1 MRDIENFCKMLI
13 SKKDKLAITFK
24 DDKYT
29 YEQLLRYSQLYADKF
44 SLECKPEKILICA
57 QNSPEWC
64 FAFYGAMRCKS
75 IVVPLDAQSTKKEIE
90 YVINDCRPDIV
101 FISDDKNEMFAD
113 MNLQNARLM
122 TKDDVVLSDDKN
134 IPATDIPLGNLED
147 VMLINYT
154 SGTTGNPKGVM
165 LTYKNVMFN
174 IDSVSKQVPIFQE
187 DSNVMVLLPLHHI
200 LPLLGSLVAPLYMG
214 GTLHIAEAMNAES
227 IIKTLNAGKVSII
240 IGVPRLYDMLVKG
253 IMSKINASFVTR
265 LLYKITKL
273 IGSDAVSRVIFS
285 SVHKKFGG
293 HLKYLVSG
301 GAALSV
307 ETATILK
314 TLGLYVLEGY
324 GMTETAPMISF
335 TRPGRRKVGYAGELL
350 PNIEAKIAENGE
362 ICVKGDN
369 VMKGYYKR
377 EEETAQII
385 KDGWLHTG
393 DMGILDK
400 YGLKITGRIK
410 EIIVTSN
417 GKNINPELLEKEF
430 LNESKYVQEI
440 GIFLSGDIL
449 HAAIRPEMTAVRQSS
464 LDDMDALIKSEVERF
479 NAEQPQY
486 KRIKQ
491 YHIMSE
497 ELPKT
502 RLGKVQ
508 RFLLPHLIDK
518 PKTHTEQESLEGKSE
533 VYKMLKA
540 FVEDETKTIANENDH
555 FEIDLSMDSLSK
567 VSLLAYIENTF
578 GINMNEE
585 QMENLNTLAKL
596 TDYIEKNEHTF
607 NTTNI
612 TWKDILATK
621 VDVKLEKPGITQWCT
636 YTFTKILFSICY
648 RFRFKGSK
656 KLPNSPCIIVANHR
670 CAIDGFLITYNFSRK
685 ENKDIFFFA
694 KEKHWRTKIAQFFAR
709 KNNIILMDINKN
721 VRQSL
726 QEMCAVLKK
735 GKNIV
740 IFPEGTRSRDN
751 KMKKFKETFAILS
764 KELNVPVVPVAI
776 TGSESACYGGSI
788 IPKFWKKINVEVMD
802 PVMPAEGQ
810 TAENFRDKIAAMIEK
825 HLTDNVQLTINN

>member
-1 MRDIENFCKMLI
+1 MLI

-29 YEQLLRYSQLYADKF
+29 YEQLLIYSQLYADKF

-101 FISDDKNEMFAD
+101 FISDDKKEMFAD

-273 IGSDAVSRVIFS
+273 IGSDVVSRVIFS

-393 DMGILDK
+393 DMGVLDK

-788 IPKFWKKINVEVMD
+788 IPKFWKKIDIEVLE
-802 PVMPAEGQ
+802 PVMPSADQSVESL
-810 TAENFRDKIAAMIEK
+810 RDKVAALIEK
-825 HLTDNVQLTINN
+825 HLSK

>member
-1 MRDIENFCKMLI
+1 
-13 SKKDKLAITFK
+13 
-24 DDKYT
+24 
-29 YEQLLRYSQLYADKF
+29 
-44 SLECKPEKILICA
+44 
-57 QNSPEWC
+57 
-64 FAFYGAMRCKS
+64 
-75 IVVPLDAQSTKKEIE
+75 
-90 YVINDCRPDIV
+90 
-101 FISDDKNEMFAD
+101 MFAD

>member
-1 MRDIENFCKMLI
+1 MLI

-44 SLECKPEKILICA
+44 SLECKPEKILIFA

-101 FISDDKNEMFAD
+101 FISDDKKEMFAD
-113 MNLQNARLM
+113 MNLHDARLM

-449 HAAIRPEMTAVRQSS
+449 HAAIRPEMTAVIQSS

-648 RFRFKGSK
+648 RFRFKGNK

-802 PVMPAEGQ
+802 PVMPAEDQ

>member
-101 FISDDKNEMFAD
+101 FISDDKKEMFAD

-273 IGSDAVSRVIFS
+273 IGSDVVSRVIFS

-648 RFRFKGSK
+648 RFRFKGNK

-788 IPKFWKKINVEVMD
+788 IPKFWKKIDIEVLE
-802 PVMPAEGQ
+802 PVMPSADQSVESL
-810 TAENFRDKIAAMIEK
+810 RDKVAALIEK
-825 HLTDNVQLTINN
+825 HLSK

>member
-1 MRDIENFCKMLI
+1 MLI
-13 SKKDKLAITFK
+13 AKKDKLAITFK

-101 FISDDKNEMFAD
+101 FISNDKKEMFAD

-430 LNESKYVQEI
+430 LNESKYVHEI

-648 RFRFKGSK
+648 RFRFKGNK

-740 IFPEGTRSRDN
+740 IFPEGTRSRDS

-802 PVMPAEGQ
+802 PVMPAEDQ

-825 HLTDNVQLTINN
+825 HLSK

>member
-1 MRDIENFCKMLI
+1 MLI

-29 YEQLLRYSQLYADKF
+29 YEQLLIYSQLYADKF

-101 FISDDKNEMFAD
+101 FISDDKKEMFAD

-273 IGSDAVSRVIFS
+273 IGSDVVSRVIFS

-335 TRPGRRKVGYAGELL
+335 TRPGRRKVGYAGDLL
-350 PNIEAKIAENGE
+350 PNIEIKIEENGE

-393 DMGILDK
+393 DMGVLDK

-788 IPKFWKKINVEVMD
+788 IPKFWKKIDIEVLE
-802 PVMPAEGQ
+802 PVMPSADQSVESL
-810 TAENFRDKIAAMIEK
+810 RDKVAALIEK
-825 HLTDNVQLTINN
+825 HLSK

>member
-101 FISDDKNEMFAD
+101 FISNDKKEMFAD

-430 LNESKYVQEI
+430 LNESKYVHEI

-764 KELNVPVVPVAI
+764 KELNVPIIPVAI
-776 TGSESACYGGSI
+776 AGSESACYGGSI
-788 IPKFWKKINVEVMD
+788 IPKFWKKIDIEVLE
-802 PVMPAEGQ
+802 PVMPSADQSVESL
-810 TAENFRDKIAAMIEK
+810 RDKVAALIEK
-825 HLTDNVQLTINN
+825 HLSK

>member
-101 FISDDKNEMFAD
+101 FISDDKKEMFAD
-113 MNLQNARLM
+113 MNLHDARLM

-430 LNESKYVQEI
+430 LNESKYVHEI

-648 RFRFKGSK
+648 RFRFKGNK

-764 KELNVPVVPVAI
+764 KELNVPIIPVAI
-776 TGSESACYGGSI
+776 AGSESACYGGSI
-788 IPKFWKKINVEVMD
+788 IPKFWKKIDIEVLE
-802 PVMPAEGQ
+802 PVMPSADQSVESL
-810 TAENFRDKIAAMIEK
+810 RDKVAALIEK
-825 HLTDNVQLTINN
+825 HLSK

>member
-1 MRDIENFCKMLI
+1 MLI

-29 YEQLLRYSQLYADKF
+29 YEQLLRYSQIYADKF
-44 SLECKPEKILICA
+44 SLESQPEKILICA

-101 FISDDKNEMFAD
+101 FISDDKKEMFAD
-113 MNLQNARLM
+113 INLQGARLY
-122 TKDDVVLSDDKN
+122 TKDDFQLSDDTSIAAN
-134 IPATDIPLGNLED
+134 DIPLGNLED

-165 LTYKNVMFN
+165 LSYKNVMFN

-253 IMSKINASFVTR
+253 VMNKINASFVTR

-301 GAALSV
+301 GAALSI

-393 DMGILDK
+393 DMGVLDK

-449 HAAIRPEMTAVRQSS
+449 HAAIRPEMTAIRQSS
-464 LDDMDALIKSEVERF
+464 LDDMDALIKNEVERF

-540 FVEDETKTIANENDH
+540 FVEEETKMIANENDH

-578 GINMNEE
+578 GINLNEE
-585 QMENLNTLAKL
+585 QMESLNTLAKL
-596 TDYIEKNEHTF
+596 TDYIEDNEHTF
-607 NTTNI
+607 NTTTI

-621 VDVKLEKPGITQWCT
+621 VDVKLEKPGFTQWFT

-648 RFRFKGSK
+648 RFRFKGNK

-670 CAIDGFLITYNFSRK
+670 SAIDGFLITYNFSRK

-694 KEKHWRTKIAQFFAR
+694 KEKHWRSKIAQFFAR

-726 QEMCAVLKK
+726 QEMSAVLKK

-764 KELNVPVVPVAI
+764 KELNVPVVSVAI

-788 IPKFWKKINVEVMD
+788 IPKFRKKINVEVME
-802 PVMPAEGQ
+802 PMLPAKDQ
-810 TAENFRDKIAAMIEK
+810 TAESFRDKIAALIQK
-825 HLTDNVQLTINN
+825 KIS

>member
-101 FISDDKNEMFAD
+101 FISDDKKEMFAD

-273 IGSDAVSRVIFS
+273 IGSDVVSRVIFS

-648 RFRFKGSK
+648 RFRFKGNK

-764 KELNVPVVPVAI
+764 KELNVPIIPVAI
-776 TGSESACYGGSI
+776 AGSESACYGGSI
-788 IPKFWKKINVEVMD
+788 IPKFWKKIDIEVLE
-802 PVMPAEGQ
+802 PVMPSADQSVESL
-810 TAENFRDKIAAMIEK
+810 RDKVAALIEK
-825 HLTDNVQLTINN
+825 HLSK

>member
-1 MRDIENFCKMLI
+1 MLI
-13 SKKDKLAITFK
+13 SKKDKFAITFK

-44 SLECKPEKILICA
+44 SLEFKPEKILICA

-101 FISDDKNEMFAD
+101 FISDDKKDMFAD
-113 MNLQNARLM
+113 MNLQGALLM
-122 TKDDVVLSDDKN
+122 TKDDVTLSDDKN

-253 IMSKINASFVTR
+253 VMNKINASFVTR

-273 IGSDAVSRVIFS
+273 IGSDAVSRTVFS

-377 EEETAQII
+377 EEETAQIL

-393 DMGILDK
+393 DMGVLDK

-430 LNESKYVQEI
+430 LSESKYVQEI

-464 LDDMDALIKSEVERF
+464 LDDMDALIKNEVERF

-540 FVEDETKTIANENDH
+540 FVEDETKMIANENDH

-648 RFRFKGSK
+648 RFRFKGNK

-764 KELNVPVVPVAI
+764 KELNIPVVPVAI

-788 IPKFWKKINVEVMD
+788 IPKFWKKINVEVME
-802 PVMPAEGQ
+802 PVMPAKDQ

>member
-101 FISDDKNEMFAD
+101 FISDDKKEMFAD

-764 KELNVPVVPVAI
+764 KELNVPIIPVAI
-776 TGSESACYGGSI
+776 AGSESACYGGSI
-788 IPKFWKKINVEVMD
+788 IPKFWKKIDIEVLE
-802 PVMPAEGQ
+802 PVMPSADQSVESL
-810 TAENFRDKIAAMIEK
+810 RDKVAALIEK
-825 HLTDNVQLTINN
+825 HLSK

>member
-1 MRDIENFCKMLI
+1 MLI

-101 FISDDKNEMFAD
+101 FISDDKKEMFAD

-430 LNESKYVQEI
+430 LNESKYVHEI

-648 RFRFKGSK
+648 RFRFKGNK

-764 KELNVPVVPVAI
+764 KELNVPIIPVAI
-776 TGSESACYGGSI
+776 AGSESACYGGSI
-788 IPKFWKKINVEVMD
+788 IPKFWKKIDIEVLE
-802 PVMPAEGQ
+802 PVMPSADQSVESL
-810 TAENFRDKIAAMIEK
+810 RDKVAALIEK
-825 HLTDNVQLTINN
+825 HLSK

>member
-1 MRDIENFCKMLI
+1 MLI
-13 SKKDKLAITFK
+13 SKKEKLAITFK

-44 SLECKPEKILICA
+44 SLEFKPEKILICA

-101 FISDDKNEMFAD
+101 FISDDKKEMFAD
-113 MNLQNARLM
+113 INLQGSRLM
-122 TKDDVVLSDDKN
+122 TKDDVILSDDKD

-253 IMSKINASFVTR
+253 VMNKINASFVTR

-273 IGSDAVSRVIFS
+273 IGSDAVSRTVFS

-335 TRPGRRKVGYAGELL
+335 TRPGRRKVGYAGDLL
-350 PNIEAKIAENGE
+350 PNIEIKIEENGE

-393 DMGILDK
+393 DMGVLDK

-464 LDDMDALIKSEVERF
+464 LDDMDALIKNEVERF

-540 FVEDETKTIANENDH
+540 FVEDETKMIANENDH

-607 NTTNI
+607 NTTTI

-621 VDVKLEKPGITQWCT
+621 VDVKLEKPGFTQWFT

-648 RFRFKGSK
+648 RFRFKGNK

-670 CAIDGFLITYNFSRK
+670 SAIDGFLITYNFSRK

-694 KEKHWRTKIAQFFAR
+694 KEKHWRSKIAQFFAR

-788 IPKFWKKINVEVMD
+788 IPKFRKKINVEVME
-802 PVMPAEGQ
+802 PMLPAKDR
-810 TAENFRDKIAAMIEK
+810 TAENFRDKIATLIEK
-825 HLTDNVQLTINN
+825 HLVDNVQLTVNS

>member
-1 MRDIENFCKMLI
+1 MLI
-13 SKKDKLAITFK
+13 AKKDKLAITFK

-44 SLECKPEKILICA
+44 SLECKPGKILICA

-101 FISDDKNEMFAD
+101 FISDDKKEMFAD
-113 MNLQNARLM
+113 MNLHDARLM

-648 RFRFKGSK
+648 RFRFKGNK

-825 HLTDNVQLTINN
+825 HLSK

>member
-1 MRDIENFCKMLI
+1 MLI

-44 SLECKPEKILICA
+44 SLECKPEKILIFA

-101 FISDDKNEMFAD
+101 FISDDKKEMFAD
-113 MNLQNARLM
+113 MNLHDARLM

-648 RFRFKGSK
+648 RFRFKGNK

-802 PVMPAEGQ
+802 PVMPAEDQ

>member
-1 MRDIENFCKMLI
+1 MLI
-13 SKKDKLAITFK
+13 AKKDKLAITFK

-101 FISDDKNEMFAD
+101 FISDDKKEMFAD
-113 MNLQNARLM
+113 MNLHDARLM

-430 LNESKYVQEI
+430 LNESKYVHEI

-540 FVEDETKTIANENDH
+540 FVEDETKMIANENDH

-764 KELNVPVVPVAI
+764 KELNVPIIPVAI
-776 TGSESACYGGSI
+776 AGSESACYGGSI
-788 IPKFWKKINVEVMD
+788 IPKFWKKIDIEVLE
-802 PVMPAEGQ
+802 PVMPSADQSVESL
-810 TAENFRDKIAAMIEK
+810 RDKVAALIEK
-825 HLTDNVQLTINN
+825 HLSK

>member
-101 FISDDKNEMFAD
+101 FISDDKKEMFAD
-113 MNLQNARLM
+113 MNLHDARLM
-122 TKDDVVLSDDKN
+122 TKDDVALFDDKN

-253 IMSKINASFVTR
+253 VMSKINASFVTR

-335 TRPGRRKVGYAGELL
+335 TRPGRRKIGYAGELL

-430 LNESKYVQEI
+430 LNESKYVHEI

-648 RFRFKGSK
+648 RFRFKGNK

-764 KELNVPVVPVAI
+764 KELNVPIIPVAI
-776 TGSESACYGGSI
+776 AGSESACYGGSI
-788 IPKFWKKINVEVMD
+788 IPKFWKKIDIEVLE
-802 PVMPAEGQ
+802 PVMPSADQSVESL
-810 TAENFRDKIAAMIEK
+810 RDKVAALIEK
-825 HLTDNVQLTINN
+825 HLSK

>member
-1 MRDIENFCKMLI
+1 MLI

-44 SLECKPEKILICA
+44 SLECKPGKILIYA

-101 FISDDKNEMFAD
+101 FISDDKKEMFAD
-113 MNLQNARLM
+113 MNLQNARMM

-393 DMGILDK
+393 DMGVLDK

-648 RFRFKGSK
+648 RFRFKGNK

-788 IPKFWKKINVEVMD
+788 IPKFWKKIDIEVLE
-802 PVMPAEGQ
+802 PVMPSAEQ
-810 TAENFRDKIAAMIEK
+810 SVESLRDKVAALIEK
-825 HLTDNVQLTINN
+825 HLSK

>member
-1 MRDIENFCKMLI
+1 LRDIENFCKMLI

-101 FISDDKNEMFAD
+101 FISDDKKEMFAD
-113 MNLQNARLM
+113 MNLHDARLM
-122 TKDDVVLSDDKN
+122 TKDDVALFDDKN

-187 DSNVMVLLPLHHI
+187 DSNVMVLLPLHHV

-253 IMSKINASFVTR
+253 VMSKINASFVTR

-335 TRPGRRKVGYAGELL
+335 TRPGRRKIGYAGELL

-430 LNESKYVQEI
+430 LNESKYVHEI

-648 RFRFKGSK
+648 RFRFKGNK

-764 KELNVPVVPVAI
+764 KELNVPIIPVAI
-776 TGSESACYGGSI
+776 AGSESACYGGSI
-788 IPKFWKKINVEVMD
+788 IPKFWKKIDIEVLE
-802 PVMPAEGQ
+802 PVMPSADQSVESL
-810 TAENFRDKIAAMIEK
+810 RDKVAALIEK
-825 HLTDNVQLTINN
+825 HLSK

>member
-1 MRDIENFCKMLI
+1 MLI
-13 SKKDKLAITFK
+13 SKKDKLALTFK
-24 DDKYT
+24 DAKYT
-29 YEQLLRYSQLYADKF
+29 YTQLLRYSQIYADSF
-44 SLECKPEKILICA
+44 SAESRPEKVLICA

-64 FAFYGAMRCKS
+64 FAFYGTMRCNA
-75 IVVPLDAQSTKKEIE
+75 IAVPLDSQSTKKEIE

-101 FISDDKNEMFAD
+101 FISEDKMEMFND
-113 MNLQNARLM
+113 INLQGARLF
-122 TKDDVVLSDDKN
+122 TKNDIQLSDNED
-134 IPATDIPLGNLED
+134 IPATDIPLGALED
-147 VMLINYT
+147 TMLINYT

-165 LTYKNVMFN
+165 LSFKNVMFN
-174 IDSVSKQVPIFQE
+174 VDSVSKQVPIFQE
-187 DSNVMVLLPLHHI
+187 DSNVMMLLPVHHI
-200 LPLLGSLVAPLYMG
+200 LPLLGSVVAPLYMG
-214 GTLHIAEAMNAES
+214 GTVHIAEAMNAEA
-227 IIKTLNAGKVSII
+227 IIKTLNAGAVSII

-253 IMSKINASFVTR
+253 IMNKINASFVTR
-265 LLYKITKL
+265 LLYKITQL
-273 IGSDAVSRVIFS
+273 IGSDAVSKTVFS

-293 HLKYLVSG
+293 HVKYLVCG
-301 GAALSV
+301 GAALSK

-350 PNIEAKIAENGE
+350 PNIEVKISEKGE

-369 VMKGYYKR
+369 VMQGYYKR
-377 EEETAQII
+377 EEETNDII

-430 LNESKYVQEI
+430 MSESAYVQEI
-440 GIFLSGDIL
+440 GIFLHEDAL
-449 HAAIRPEMTAVRQSS
+449 HAAVRPNMAAIRQVD
-464 LDDMDALIKSEVERF
+464 LDAMDALIKKEVERF

-491 YHIMSE
+491 YHIMSD

-508 RFLLPHLIDK
+508 RFLLPVLLAK
-518 PKTHTEQESLEGKSE
+518 PKTANVQESLEGKSE
-533 VYKMLKA
+533 VYKLLKA
-540 FVEDETKTIANENDH
+540 FIEDETKSIANENDH

-578 GINMNEE
+578 GILLNEE
-585 QMENLNTLAKL
+585 AMENLNTLAKL
-596 TDYIEKNEHTF
+596 TDYIENNEHSF
-607 NTTNI
+607 NTNKI
-612 TWKDILATK
+612 TWKEILATK
-621 VDVKLEKPGITQWCT
+621 TDVKLAKPG
-636 YTFTKILFSICY
+636 FTHWFTDTLAKTLFSICY
-648 RFRFKGSK
+648 RFRVRGSK
-656 KLPNSPCIIVANHR
+656 KLPKTPCIIVANHR
-670 CAIDGFLITYNFSRK
+670 SAIDGMLITYNFSHK
-685 ENKDIFFFA
+685 INKDIFFFA
-694 KEKHWRTKIAQFFAR
+694 KEKHWRSKIAKFFAR

-726 QEMCAVLKK
+726 QEMCAVLQK
-735 GKNIV
+735 GKHII
-740 IFPEGTRSRDN
+740 IFPEGTRSKDN

-776 TGSESACYGGSI
+776 AGSESACYGKSI
-788 IPKFWKKINVEVMD
+788 VPRFWKKIDVDILD
-802 PVMPAEGQ
+802 PVMPTDEQ
-810 TAENFRDKIAAMIEK
+810 SVESFRDKVASLIEK
-825 HLTDNVQLTINN
+825 RLKK

>member
-1 MRDIENFCKMLI
+1 MLI

-101 FISDDKNEMFAD
+101 FISDDKKEMFAD

-362 ICVKGDN
+362 ILVKGDN

-648 RFRFKGSK
+648 RFRFKGNK

-802 PVMPAEGQ
+802 PVMPAEDQ

>member
-1 MRDIENFCKMLI
+1 MLI

-29 YEQLLRYSQLYADKF
+29 YEQLLRYSQIYADKF
-44 SLECKPEKILICA
+44 SLEYKPEKILICA

-101 FISDDKNEMFAD
+101 FISDDKKEMFAD
-113 MNLQNARLM
+113 MNLQGARLM
-122 TKDDVVLSDDKN
+122 TKDDVLLSDDKN
-134 IPATDIPLGNLED
+134 ILATDIPLGNLED

-430 LNESKYVQEI
+430 LNESKYVHEI

-540 FVEDETKTIANENDH
+540 FVEDETKMIANENDH

-648 RFRFKGSK
+648 RFRFKGNK

-788 IPKFWKKINVEVMD
+788 IPKFWKKIDIEVLE
-802 PVMPAEGQ
+802 PVMPSADQSVESL
-810 TAENFRDKIAAMIEK
+810 RDKVAALIEK
-825 HLTDNVQLTINN
+825 HLSK

>member
-1 MRDIENFCKMLI
+1 MLV
-13 SKKDKLAITFK
+13 SRKNKFALTFK
-24 DDKYT
+24 DAKYT
-29 YEQLLRYSQLYADKF
+29 YTQLLRYSQIYADSF
-44 SLECKPEKILICA
+44 SAESKPEKVLICA

-64 FAFYGAMRCKS
+64 FAFYGTMRCNA
-75 IVVPLDAQSTKKEIE
+75 IAVPLDAQSTKKEIE

-101 FISDDKNEMFAD
+101 FISEDKQEMFND
-113 MNLQNARLM
+113 INLQGARLF
-122 TKDDVVLSDDKN
+122 TKNDIQLSDNED
-134 IPATDIPLGNLED
+134 IPAIDIPLGDNNAT
-147 VMLINYT
+147 MLINYT

-165 LTYKNVMFN
+165 LSFRNVMFN
-174 IDSVSKQVPIFQE
+174 VDSVSKQVPIFQE
-187 DSNVMVLLPLHHI
+187 DSNVMMLLPVHHI
-200 LPLLGSLVAPLYMG
+200 LPLLGSVVAPLYMG
-214 GTLHIAEAMNAES
+214 GTVHIAEAMNAES
-227 IIKTLNAGKVSII
+227 IIKTLNAGEVTII

-253 IMSKINASFVTR
+253 VMNKINASFVTR

-273 IGSDAVSRVIFS
+273 IGSDAVSRTVFS

-350 PNIEAKIAENGE
+350 PNIEVKISEKGE

-369 VMKGYYKR
+369 VMQGYYKR
-377 EEETAQII
+377 EEETNDII
-385 KDGWLHTG
+385 RDGWLHTG

-430 LNESKYVQEI
+430 MSESAYVQEI
-440 GIFLSGDIL
+440 GIFLHEDAL
-449 HAAIRPEMTAVRQSS
+449 HAAVRPNMTAIRQVD
-464 LDDMDALIKSEVERF
+464 LDAMDALIKKEVEHF

-491 YHIMSE
+491 YHIMSD

-508 RFLLPHLIDK
+508 RFLLPVLVAK
-518 PKTHTEQESLEGKSE
+518 PKTANVQESLEGKSE

-540 FVEDETKTIANENDH
+540 FIEDETKSIANENDH

-578 GINMNEE
+578 GIMLNEE
-585 QMENLNTLAKL
+585 SMENLNTLAKL
-596 TDYIEKNEHTF
+596 TDYVENNEHSF
-607 NTTNI
+607 NTNKI
-612 TWKDILATK
+612 TWKEILATK
-621 VDVKLEKPGITQWCT
+621 ADVKLGKPGFTHWFT
-636 YTFTKILFSICY
+636 DAFTKILFSICY
-648 RFRFKGSK
+648 RFRVRGNK
-656 KLPNSPCIIVANHR
+656 KLPKTPCIIVANHR
-670 CAIDGFLITYNFSRK
+670 SALDGLLITYNFSHK
-685 ENKDIFFFA
+685 INKDIFFFA
-694 KEKHWRTKIAQFFAR
+694 KEKHWRSKIAQFFAR
-709 KNNIILMDINKN
+709 KNNVILMDINKN

-726 QEMCAVLKK
+726 QEMCAVLQK
-735 GKNIV
+735 GKHII
-740 IFPEGTRSRDN
+740 IFPEGTRSKDN
-751 KMKKFKETFAILS
+751 TMRKFKETFAILS

-776 TGSESACYGGSI
+776 AGSESAFYGKSI
-788 IPKFWKKINVEVMD
+788 FPKLWKRIDVDILD
-802 PVMPAEGQ
+802 PVMPTEEQ
-810 TAENFRDKIAAMIEK
+810 SVESFRDKIASMIEK
-825 HLTDNVQLTINN
+825 HLKK

>member
-1 MRDIENFCKMLI
+1 MLI
-13 SKKDKLAITFK
+13 AKKDKLAITFK

-101 FISDDKNEMFAD
+101 FISDDKKEMFAD
-113 MNLQNARLM
+113 MNLHDARLM
-122 TKDDVVLSDDKN
+122 TKDDVLLFDDKN

-362 ICVKGDN
+362 ILVKGDN

-393 DMGILDK
+393 DMGVLDK

-430 LNESKYVQEI
+430 LNESKYVHEI

-621 VDVKLEKPGITQWCT
+621 VDVQLEKPGITQWCT

-648 RFRFKGSK
+648 RFRFKGNK

-802 PVMPAEGQ
+802 PVMPAEDQ

>member
-1 MRDIENFCKMLI
+1 MLI

-29 YEQLLRYSQLYADKF
+29 YEQLLRYSQIYADKF
-44 SLECKPEKILICA
+44 SLESQPEKILICA

-101 FISDDKNEMFAD
+101 FISDDKKEMFAD
-113 MNLQNARLM
+113 INLQGARLY
-122 TKDDVVLSDDKN
+122 TKDDFQLSVDTS
-134 IPATDIPLGNLED
+134 IAATDIPLGNLED

-165 LTYKNVMFN
+165 LSYKNVMFN

-273 IGSDAVSRVIFS
+273 IGSDAVSRVVFS

-393 DMGILDK
+393 DMGVLDK

-449 HAAIRPEMTAVRQSS
+449 HAAIRPEMTAIRQSS
-464 LDDMDALIKSEVERF
+464 LDDMDALIKNEVERF

-540 FVEDETKTIANENDH
+540 FVEEETKMIANENDH

-578 GINMNEE
+578 GINLNEE

-596 TDYIEKNEHTF
+596 TDYIEDNEHTF
-607 NTTNI
+607 NTTTI

-621 VDVKLEKPGITQWCT
+621 VDVKLEKPGFTQWFT

-648 RFRFKGSK
+648 RFRFKGNK

-670 CAIDGFLITYNFSRK
+670 SAIDGFLITYNFSRK

-694 KEKHWRTKIAQFFAR
+694 KEKHWRSKIAQFFAR

-726 QEMCAVLKK
+726 QEMSAVLKK

-776 TGSESACYGGSI
+776 TGSESACYGSSI
-788 IPKFWKKINVEVMD
+788 IPKFWKKISVEVME
-802 PVMPAEGQ
+802 PMLPAKDQ
-810 TAENFRDKIAAMIEK
+810 TAESFRDKIATLIEK
-825 HLTDNVQLTINN
+825 HLVDNVQLTINN

>member
-1 MRDIENFCKMLI
+1 MLI
-13 SKKDKLAITFK
+13 AKKDKLVITFK

-44 SLECKPEKILICA
+44 SLECKPGKILICA

-101 FISDDKNEMFAD
+101 FISDDKKEMFAD
-113 MNLQNARLM
+113 MNLHDARLM
-122 TKDDVVLSDDKN
+122 TKDDVVLFDDKN

-335 TRPGRRKVGYAGELL
+335 TRPGRRKVGYAGEPL

-393 DMGILDK
+393 DMGVLDK

-430 LNESKYVQEI
+430 LNESKYVHEI

-648 RFRFKGSK
+648 RFRFKGNK

-764 KELNVPVVPVAI
+764 KELNVPIIPVAI
-776 TGSESACYGGSI
+776 AGSESACYGGSI
-788 IPKFWKKINVEVMD
+788 IPKFWKKIDIEVLE
-802 PVMPAEGQ
+802 PVMPSADQSVESL
-810 TAENFRDKIAAMIEK
+810 RDKVAALIEK
-825 HLTDNVQLTINN
+825 HLSK

>member
-1 MRDIENFCKMLI
+1 MLV
-13 SKKDKLAITFK
+13 SRKNKFALTFK
-24 DDKYT
+24 DAKYT
-29 YEQLLRYSQLYADKF
+29 YTQLLRYSQIYADSF
-44 SLECKPEKILICA
+44 STESKPEKVLICA

-64 FAFYGAMRCKS
+64 FAFYGTMRCNA
-75 IVVPLDAQSTKKEIE
+75 IAVPLDAQSTKKEIE

-101 FISDDKNEMFAD
+101 FISEDKRDMFND
-113 MNLQNARLM
+113 INLQGARLLA
-122 TKDDVVLSDDKN
+122 KNDIPLSDNED
-134 IPATDIPLGNLED
+134 IPATDIPLGDNNAT
-147 VMLINYT
+147 MLINYT

-165 LTYKNVMFN
+165 LSFKNVMFN
-174 IDSVSKQVPIFQE
+174 VDSVSKQVPIFQE
-187 DSNVMVLLPLHHI
+187 DSNVMMLLPVHHI
-200 LPLLGSLVAPLYMG
+200 LPLLGSVVAPLYMG
-214 GTLHIAEAMNAES
+214 GTVHIAEAMNAES
-227 IIKTLNAGKVSII
+227 IIKTLNAGAVSII

-253 IMSKINASFVTR
+253 VMNKINASFVTR
-265 LLYKITKL
+265 FFYKITKL
-273 IGSDAVSRVIFS
+273 IGSDAVSRTVFS

-350 PNIEAKIAENGE
+350 PNIEVRISEKGE

-369 VMKGYYKR
+369 VMQGYYKR
-377 EEETAQII
+377 EEETNDII
-385 KDGWLHTG
+385 RDGWLHTG

-430 LNESKYVQEI
+430 LTDSTYVQEI
-440 GIFLSGDIL
+440 GIFLNGDAL
-449 HAAIRPEMTAVRQSS
+449 HAAVRPNMTAIRQVD
-464 LDDMDALIKSEVERF
+464 LDAMDSLIKKEVERF

-491 YHIMSE
+491 YHIMSD

-508 RFLLPHLIDK
+508 RFLLPVLVNK
-518 PKTHTEQESLEGKSE
+518 PKVANVQESLEGKSE
-533 VYKMLKA
+533 VYKLLKA
-540 FVEDETKTIANENDH
+540 FVEEETKGVANENDH

-578 GINMNEE
+578 GILLNEE
-585 QMENLNTLAKL
+585 AMENLNTLAKL
-596 TDYIEKNEHTF
+596 TDYIENNEHSF
-607 NTTNI
+607 NTNKI
-612 TWKDILATK
+612 TWKEILATK
-621 VDVKLEKPGITQWCT
+621 ADVKLDKPGFTHWFT
-636 YTFTKILFSICY
+636 DAFTKTLFSICY
-648 RFRFKGSK
+648 RFRVRGNK
-656 KLPNSPCIIVANHR
+656 KLPKTPCIIVANHR
-670 CAIDGFLITYNFSRK
+670 SALDGLLITYNFSHK
-685 ENKDIFFFA
+685 INKDIFFFA
-694 KEKHWRTKIAQFFAR
+694 KEKHWRSKIAQFFAR

-726 QEMCAVLKK
+726 QEMCAVLQK
-735 GKNIV
+735 GKHII
-740 IFPEGTRSRDN
+740 IFPEGTRSKDN
-751 KMKKFKETFAILS
+751 TMRKFKETFAILS

-776 TGSESACYGGSI
+776 AGSESAFYGKSI
-788 IPKFWKKINVEVMD
+788 VPKFWKRIDVDILD
-802 PVMPAEGQ
+802 PVMPTEEQ
-810 TAENFRDKIAAMIEK
+810 SVESFRDKIASMIEK
-825 HLTDNVQLTINN
+825 HLKK

>member
-1 MRDIENFCKMLI
+1 MLI
-13 SKKDKLAITFK
+13 SKKDKLALTFK
-24 DDKYT
+24 DAKYT
-29 YEQLLRYSQLYADKF
+29 YTQLLRYSQIYADSF
-44 SLECKPEKILICA
+44 SAESRPEKVLICA

-64 FAFYGAMRCKS
+64 FAFYGTMRCNA
-75 IVVPLDAQSTKKEIE
+75 IAVPLDSQSTKKEIE

-101 FISDDKNEMFAD
+101 FISEDKMEMFND
-113 MNLQNARLM
+113 INLQGARLF
-122 TKDDVVLSDDKN
+122 TKNDIQLSDNED
-134 IPATDIPLGNLED
+134 IPATDIPLGDND
-147 VMLINYT
+147 ATMLINYT

-165 LTYKNVMFN
+165 LSFKNVMFN
-174 IDSVSKQVPIFQE
+174 VDSVSKQVPIFQE
-187 DSNVMVLLPLHHI
+187 DSNVMMLLPVHHI
-200 LPLLGSLVAPLYMG
+200 LPLLGSVVAPLYMG
-214 GTLHIAEAMNAES
+214 GTVHIAEAMNAEA
-227 IIKTLNAGKVSII
+227 IIKTLNAGAVSII

-253 IMSKINASFVTR
+253 IMNKINASFVTR
-265 LLYKITKL
+265 LLYKITQL
-273 IGSDAVSRVIFS
+273 IGSDAVSKTVFS

-293 HLKYLVSG
+293 HVKYLVCG
-301 GAALSV
+301 GAALSK

-350 PNIEAKIAENGE
+350 PNIEVKISEKGE

-369 VMKGYYKR
+369 VMQGYYKR
-377 EEETAQII
+377 EEETNDII

-430 LNESKYVQEI
+430 MSESAYVQEI
-440 GIFLSGDIL
+440 GIFLHEDAL
-449 HAAIRPEMTAVRQSS
+449 HAAVRPNMAAIRQVD
-464 LDDMDALIKSEVERF
+464 LDAMDALIKKEVERF

-491 YHIMSE
+491 YHIMSD

-508 RFLLPHLIDK
+508 RFLLPVLLAK
-518 PKTHTEQESLEGKSE
+518 PKTANVQESLEGKSE
-533 VYKMLKA
+533 VYKLLKA
-540 FVEDETKTIANENDH
+540 FIEDETKSIANENDH

-578 GINMNEE
+578 GILLNEE
-585 QMENLNTLAKL
+585 AMENLNTLAKL
-596 TDYIEKNEHTF
+596 TDYIENNEHSF
-607 NTTNI
+607 NTNKI
-612 TWKDILATK
+612 TWKEILATK
-621 VDVKLEKPGITQWCT
+621 TDVKLAKPG
-636 YTFTKILFSICY
+636 FTHWFTDTLAKTLFSICY
-648 RFRFKGSK
+648 RFRVRGSK
-656 KLPNSPCIIVANHR
+656 KLPKTPCIIVANHR
-670 CAIDGFLITYNFSRK
+670 SAIDGMLITYNFSHK
-685 ENKDIFFFA
+685 INKDIFFFA
-694 KEKHWRTKIAQFFAR
+694 KEKHWRSKIAKFFAR

-726 QEMCAVLKK
+726 QEMCAVLQK
-735 GKNIV
+735 GKHII
-740 IFPEGTRSRDN
+740 IFPEGTRSKDN

-776 TGSESACYGGSI
+776 AGSESACYGKSI
-788 IPKFWKKINVEVMD
+788 VPRFWKKIDVDILD
-802 PVMPAEGQ
+802 PVMPTDEQ
-810 TAENFRDKIAAMIEK
+810 SVESFRDKVASLIEK
-825 HLTDNVQLTINN
+825 RLKK

>member
-1 MRDIENFCKMLI
+1 MLI

-29 YEQLLRYSQLYADKF
+29 YEQLLRYSQCYANVFASHK
-44 SLECKPEKILICA
+44 SPEKVLICA

-64 FAFYGAMRCKS
+64 FAFYGAMRCNA

-101 FISDDKNEMFAD
+101 FISDDKKEMFAD
-113 MNLQNARLM
+113 MNLQGARLM

-134 IPATDIPLGNLED
+134 IPATDIPLGNLDD

-165 LTYKNVMFN
+165 LTFNNVMFN
-174 IDSVSKQVPIFQE
+174 VDSVSKQVPIFQE

-214 GTLHIAEAMNAES
+214 GTLHIAEAMNAEA

-253 IMSKINASFVTR
+253 IMNKINASFVTR

-273 IGSDAVSRVIFS
+273 IGSDKVSKTIFS

-293 HLKYLVSG
+293 HVKYLVCG
-301 GAALSV
+301 GAALSK
-307 ETATILK
+307 ETAIILK

-335 TRPGRRKVGYAGELL
+335 TRPGRRRPGYAGELL
-350 PNIEAKIAENGE
+350 PGIDVKIAENGE
-362 ICVKGDN
+362 ILVKGDN
-369 VMKGYYKR
+369 VMKGYYNR
-377 EEETAQII
+377 PEETAEII

-393 DMGILDK
+393 DMGVFEDNM
-400 YGLKITGRIK
+400 LKITGRIK

-430 LNESKYVQEI
+430 LAESKYVQEI

-449 HAAIRPEMTAVRQSS
+449 HAAVRPEMTAVRQSS

-491 YHIMSE
+491 YHILSE

-502 RLGKVQ
+502 RLGKIQ
-508 RFLLPHLIDK
+508 RFLLPHLVDK
-518 PKTHTEQESLEGKSE
+518 PKTNAVQESLEGKSE

-540 FVEDETKTIANENDH
+540 FIEDETKMIANENDH

-585 QMENLNTLAKL
+585 QIENLNTLAKL
-596 TDYIEKNEHTF
+596 SDYIEHNEHTF
-607 NTTNI
+607 NTTTI

-621 VDVKLEKPGITQWCT
+621 VDVKLEKPGFTQWCT
-636 YTFTKILFSICY
+636 YTFTKMMFGICY
-648 RFRFKGSK
+648 RFRLRGNRD
-656 KLPNSPCIIVANHR
+656 LPKSPCIIVANHR
-670 CAIDGFLITYNFSRK
+670 CAIDGILITNNFSRK
-685 ENKDIFFFA
+685 INKDTFFFA
-694 KEKHWRTKIAQFFAR
+694 KEKHWRSKIAQFFAR
-709 KNNIILMDINKN
+709 KNNVILMDINKN

-726 QEMCAVLKK
+726 QEMSAVLKK

-740 IFPEGTRSRDN
+740 IFPEGTRSKDN

-764 KELNVPVVPVAI
+764 KELNVPIVPVAI
-776 TGSESACYGGSI
+776 AGSESACYGSGI
-788 IPKFWKKINVEVMD
+788 VPRFGKKINIEILD
-802 PVMPAEGQ
+802 PVMPSPEQ
-810 TAENFRDKIAAMIEK
+810 SVESLRDKVAALIQK
-825 HLTDNVQLTINN
+825 SVQNL

>member
-75 IVVPLDAQSTKKEIE
+75 IAVPLDAQSTKKEIE

-101 FISDDKNEMFAD
+101 FISDDKKEMFAD

-430 LNESKYVQEI
+430 LNESKYVHEI

-648 RFRFKGSK
+648 RFRFKGNK

-764 KELNVPVVPVAI
+764 KELNVPIIPVAI
-776 TGSESACYGGSI
+776 AGSESACYGGSI
-788 IPKFWKKINVEVMD
+788 IPKFWKKIDIEVLE
-802 PVMPAEGQ
+802 PVMPSADQSVESL
-810 TAENFRDKIAAMIEK
+810 RDKVAALIEK
-825 HLTDNVQLTINN
+825 HLSK

>member
-13 SKKDKLAITFK
+13 AKKDKLAITFK

-101 FISDDKNEMFAD
+101 FISNDKKEMFAD

-430 LNESKYVQEI
+430 LNESKYVHEI

-648 RFRFKGSK
+648 RFRFKGNK

-740 IFPEGTRSRDN
+740 IFPEGTRSRDS

-802 PVMPAEGQ
+802 PVMPAEDQ

-825 HLTDNVQLTINN
+825 HLSK

>member
-1 MRDIENFCKMLI
+1 MLI

-29 YEQLLRYSQLYADKF
+29 YEQLLRYSQIYADKF
-44 SLECKPEKILICA
+44 SLEYKPEKILICA

-101 FISDDKNEMFAD
+101 FISDDKKEMFAD
-113 MNLQNARLM
+113 MNLQGARLM
-122 TKDDVVLSDDKN
+122 TKDDVLLSDDKN
-134 IPATDIPLGNLED
+134 ILATDIPLGNLED

-430 LNESKYVQEI
+430 LNESKYVHEI

-596 TDYIEKNEHTF
+596 TDYIEKNEH
-607 NTTNI
+607 
-612 TWKDILATK
+612 
-621 VDVKLEKPGITQWCT
+621 
-636 YTFTKILFSICY
+636 
-648 RFRFKGSK
+648 
-656 KLPNSPCIIVANHR
+656 
-670 CAIDGFLITYNFSRK
+670 
-685 ENKDIFFFA
+685 
-694 KEKHWRTKIAQFFAR
+694 
-709 KNNIILMDINKN
+709 
-721 VRQSL
+721 
-726 QEMCAVLKK
+726 
-735 GKNIV
+735 
-740 IFPEGTRSRDN
+740 
-751 KMKKFKETFAILS
+751 
-764 KELNVPVVPVAI
+764 
-776 TGSESACYGGSI
+776 
-788 IPKFWKKINVEVMD
+788 
-802 PVMPAEGQ
+802 
-810 TAENFRDKIAAMIEK
+810 
-825 HLTDNVQLTINN
+825 

>member
-1 MRDIENFCKMLI
+1 MLI
-13 SKKDKLAITFK
+13 SKKDKFAITYK
-24 DDKYT
+24 DVKYT
-29 YEQLLRYSQLYADKF
+29 YEQLLRYSQCYANVFASKK
-44 SLECKPEKILICA
+44 SPEKVLICA

-64 FAFYGAMRCKS
+64 FAFYGAMRCEA
-75 IVVPLDAQSTKKEIE
+75 IVIPLDAQSTKKEIE

-101 FISDDKNEMFAD
+101 FVSDDKKEMFSD
-113 MNLQNARLM
+113 LELQGARLM
-122 TKDDVVLSDDKN
+122 TKDDVVISDDEN
-134 IPATDIPLGNLED
+134 IPATDIPLRGKDD

-165 LTYKNVMFN
+165 LTFNNVMFN
-174 IDSVSKQVPIFQE
+174 VDSVSKQVPIFQP

-253 IMSKINASFVTR
+253 VMNKINSSAITR

-273 IGSDAVSRVIFS
+273 IGSDAVSRIVFS

-350 PNIEAKIAENGE
+350 PNIEVKIAENGE
-362 ICVKGDN
+362 ILVKGDN
-369 VMKGYYKR
+369 VMKGYYNR
-377 EEETAQII
+377 PEETAQII
-385 KDGWLHTG
+385 ENGWLHTG
-393 DMGILDK
+393 DMGLLDK

-449 HAAIRPEMTAVRQSS
+449 HAAVRPEMTAVRQSS
-464 LDDMDALIKSEVERF
+464 LDDMDALIKNEVERF
-479 NAEQPQY
+479 NSEQPQY

-491 YHIMSE
+491 YHILSE

-533 VYKMLKA
+533 VYKMLKS
-540 FVEDETKTIANENDH
+540 FVEEETKMIANENDH

-585 QMENLNTLAKL
+585 QIENLNTLAKL
-596 TDYIEKNEHTF
+596 TDYIENNEHTF
-607 NTTNI
+607 NTTTI

-621 VDVKLEKPGITQWCT
+621 VDVKLEKPGFTQWCT
-636 YTFTKILFSICY
+636 YTFTKILFGICY
-648 RFRFKGSK
+648 RFRFKGSR
-656 KLPNSPCIIVANHR
+656 KLPNTPCIIVANHR

-685 ENKDIFFFA
+685 INKETFFFA
-694 KEKHWRTKIAQFFAR
+694 KEKHWRTKFAQFFAR

-721 VRQSL
+721 VRQSI
-726 QEMCAVLKK
+726 QEMCTVLKK

-764 KELNVPVVPVAI
+764 KELNVPIIPVAI
-776 TGSESACYGGSI
+776 AGSESACYGGSI
-788 IPKFWKKINVEVMD
+788 IPKFWKKIDIEVLE
-802 PVMPAEGQ
+802 PVMPSADQSVESL
-810 TAENFRDKIAAMIEK
+810 RDKVAALIEK
-825 HLTDNVQLTINN
+825 HLSK